1 MKRCPTCGEF
11 VPRGD
16 GRKSTQKYCSPKCWQ
31 ARNVPPKQELLSEL
45 NRTDNITITADL
57 FGADKTAVYRWM
69 KRYGIVRKVV
79 YAG

>member
-1 MKRCPTCGEF
+1 MKYCPTCGKV

-16 GRKSTQKYCSPKCWQ
+16 GRKLAQKYCSPKCWQ
-31 ARNVPPKQELLSEL
+31 TRNTPPKQELLNEL